1 MGRQSRTE
9 SNHQSDEI
17 LIPTGQVLHE
27 VTQESSAS
35 DEISNQ
41 SIEIAANFTTI
52 DPSKKI

>member
-52 DPSKKI
+52 DPPKKI